1 MVNILNF
8 FTESLM
14 NFRDFLIEY
23 VDNTGNEADIVLHQI
38 LHNVDDAHVDYTD
51 GRLDFNIGIMIKR
64 SSYGDLYVTIMRGDT
79 EFVKLAKNNRK
90 DGFTILITTPSFP
103 RREKIDTFLSKKAMY
118 SKVMDAMQLFIK
130 EYYDNSSEFET
141 EYESDK
147 DVNSPKSF
155 EKMYNSVVSQM
166 KEKIRDYK
174 EIAAGIREEIDET
187 GDEAHKLIL
196 VKSLDKLRD
205 EYFGDTFKIFKKRA
219 SENLEIDLTRF
230 TKEYKKKF
238 DDRLEDFY
246 EYVIKL

>member
-1 MVNILNF
+1 
-8 FTESLM
+8 M
-14 NFRDFLIEY
+14 NFKDFLIEY
-23 VDNTGNEADIVLHQI
+23 VDNTSNEADIVLHQI

-51 GRLDFNIGIMIKR
+51 GRLDFNVGIMIKR
-64 SSYGDLYVTIMRGDT
+64 SSYSDLYITIMRDDK

-90 DGFTILITTPSFP
+90 DGFTILITSPTFP
-103 RREKIDTFLSKKAMY
+103 KREKIDTFLSKKVMY
-118 SKVMDAMQLFIK
+118 NKVKEVTKLFIQ

-141 EYESDK
+141 TYESDK

-155 EKMYNSVVSQM
+155 EKMYNGVVNQM

-174 EIAAGIREEIDET
+174 EIAASIREEIDET
-187 GDEAHKLIL
+187 GDEAHKIVL

-219 SENLEIDLTRF
+219 TENLELDLTRF